1 MKAAPNIQVAPI
13 APGEDGVKM
22 LIALIDELIAVV
34 VEENVELS
42 KGLPASRL
50 KQVDEKN
57 RLAGVFEQRVAA
69 CTAQVANLNVKD
81 IVLRQQM
88 MGKIAEL
95 RVAMDENLMRLRA
108 AIDASNRRIEAVM
121 QAIREQIANVSPY
134 GAAGRRAP
142 IRSVSC
148 GTNVRA

>member
-1 MKAAPNIQVAPI
+1 MKPAPIIKAAATGPAEEG
-13 APGEDGVKM
+13 AKT
-22 LIALIDELIAVV
+22 LITLIDELIAVV
-34 VEENVELS
+34 AEENIELS

-57 RLAGVFEQRVAA
+57 RLASAFEQRVAA
-69 CTAQVANLNVKD
+69 CAAQVASLNVKD
-81 IVLRQQM
+81 RALREQL

-95 RVAMDENLMRLRA
+95 RAAMDENLLRLRA

-134 GAAGRRAP
+134 GAAGRRTP
-142 IRSVSC
+142 TRSVSC